1 MQSEGIVPPT
11 ATHAA
16 ARRDCIV
23 ELGHFTGTIVE
34 RPGQELGG
42 CMYLEKAMLGV
53 SHAESEQEAHGTA
66 LIVDVGKADLGAR
79 SGLPVERLARDE
91 VSGRR
96 HSCLI
101 LSASVLQPAASSRG

>member
-1 MQSEGIVPPT
+1 M
-11 ATHAA
+11 
-16 ARRDCIV
+16 C
-23 ELGHFTGTIVE
+23 
-34 RPGQELGG
+34 
-42 CMYLEKAMLGV
+42 LEKAMLGV

-79 SGLPVERLARDE
+79 SDLPVERLARDE

-101 LSASVLQPAASSRG
+101 RSASVLQPAASSRG